1 MVKETKLYDQ
11 LSKALTSLP
20 FVPHITFLNTHRTV
34 LIYSLGI
41 SPSASQDEIKKAYR
55 KGALKHHP
63 DKNKD
68 NPAAAEKFKGK
79 ANTLSPSVFS

>member
-11 LSKALTSLP
+11 LGKALAPLP
-20 FVPHITFLNTHRTV
+20 FVPHYLFKCTRTV
-34 LIYSLGI
+34 LIYPLGI

-79 ANTLSPSVFS
+79 ANTLFPSIFS

>member
-11 LSKALTSLP
+11 LGKALTPLP
-20 FVPHITFLNTHRTV
+20 FVPHITFLTAPRTV
-34 LIYSLGI
+34 LIYTLGI

-68 NPAAAEKFKGK
+68 NPSAAEKFKGK
-79 ANTLSPSVFS
+79 ANTLFPSIFS